1 MRNKIQTPW
10 KYTEIKDIY
19 SFPPPMAFANT
30 KFWEMIALEFLK
42 VFRHQIM
49 EGTFKD
55 FYHYYRVHI
64 CVCRCVC
71 VRQSMCL
78 PGPEEGFRKSGTEV
92 KGGCE
97 SPDVDVRPESWL
109 FSGADSGLN
118 G

>member
-55 FYHYYRVHI
+55 FIIITVCIYVCVGV
-64 CVCRCVC
+64 CVCGNPCACRVQK
-71 VRQSMCL
+71 RAL
-78 PGPEEGFRKSGTEV
+78 
-92 KGGCE
+92 E
-97 SPDVDVRPESWL
+97 SLEPKLRVAVSHLMWM
-109 FSGADSGLN
+109 
-118 G
+118 